1 MNIHALTNEGQ
12 NSMGIT
18 VVLRDQVP
26 IGRALE
32 RAALTALGLP
42 LPQERAQIEAH
53 VQPESH
59 PDSPG
64 SPTQQRASSVTDRLR
79 ELATLHREGL
89 INETEFAIAKANL
102 LGNM

>member
-1 MNIHALTNEGQ
+1 MLTITTDMNIHALTNEGQ

-42 LPQERAQIEAH
+42 LPQERAQIEAR
-53 VQPESH
+53 VSPESH
-59 PDSPG
+59 PDAPG
-64 SPTQQRASSVTDRLR
+64 SPTQQQVSSVTDWSRASTVFPQMVGHTIAVVRLS
-79 ELATLHREGL
+79 
-89 INETEFAIAKANL
+89 
-102 LGNM
+102 